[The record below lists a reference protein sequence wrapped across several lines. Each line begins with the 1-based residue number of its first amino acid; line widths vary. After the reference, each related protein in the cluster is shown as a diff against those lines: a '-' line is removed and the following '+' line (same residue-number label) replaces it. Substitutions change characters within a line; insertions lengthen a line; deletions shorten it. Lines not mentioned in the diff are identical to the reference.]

1 MPHHTILINFTMQCM
16 LTASFKFA
24 FLVSEIVQNGWY
36 VIIIL
41 YYMAVI
47 ASRGLDFL
55 IVQALS

>member
-24 FLVSEIVQNGWY
+24 FLVLEIVQNGWY

-47 ASRGLDFL
+47 ASQGLDFL